1 VNTARVSFFRFQ
13 VGWWRLQNSPM
24 KNNDS
29 SFFAEPIDHEKEARD
44 KIITVVCRLFLW
56 ITDAPTLADRGLRA
70 SVVLYCVRPDL
81 IDGITLEEIGDQAG
95 YTRQLVHQL
104 VRRFRRHSGFES

>member
-1 VNTARVSFFRFQ
+1 
-13 VGWWRLQNSPM
+13 M

-29 SFFAEPIDHEKEARD
+29 LFFAEPLNHQKEARD
-44 KIITVVCRLFLW
+44 ALITVICRVFVW

-81 IDGITLEEIGDQAG
+81 IDGDTLQEIADQAG

-104 VRRFRRHSGFES
+104 VCRFRRHTRLQS

>member
-1 VNTARVSFFRFQ
+1 
-13 VGWWRLQNSPM
+13 M
-24 KNNDS
+24 KNNEN
-29 SFFAEPIDHEKEARD
+29 SFFAEPLDHKKEARFAV
-44 KIITVVCRLFLW
+44 ITVICRVFLW

-81 IDGITLEEIGDQAG
+81 INGDTLEEIADQAG

-104 VRRFRRHSGFES
+104 VCRFRRHTRLQS